1 MGAGGAQLMAEAP
14 GRKTIRLFSGWEET
28 MTSDSKNNHR
38 KSSAVSQSGL
48 RSATAPGRR
57 MDRRNFAR
65 VVAAGTAALAMP
77 GWTRA
82 QNNELGPIRAEIEK
96 RNDEAVKRL
105 QAWVREPSIAA
116 ENRGMNEG
124 CATMMRMLKEAGF
137 ENVKKMP
144 TAGHPGVFATLDA
157 GAPRTLGIYFMYDV
171 KQVDPTEWSSPPF
184 DAAVVDK
191 PSLGKVLMGRGATN
205 QKGPEASFLAALHAI
220 RGAGR
225 KMPVNLVFVAEGEEE
240 IGSPNFPQVVRAPEA
255 QAALKKCA
263 SVFMPSAVQDL
274 EGQVTVALGAKG
286 VVECELIS
294 SGTRWG
300 RGPRKDIHS
309 SNKARVDS
317 PAWHLVQALATLVSS
332 DGNDPAIEGF
342 AAKARP
348 LSAAEKEMIAEGAR
362 RISEESTKKLLG
374 VDRWIR
380 DVGWQEALE
389 MLASRPTVNI
399 EGLVGGYTGPGGK
412 TILPGKALAK
422 LDLRLVPDMTA
433 AESLAALKAHLAKR
447 GFGDIEVN
455 MSGGYDPTSTSADS
469 AIIRAA
475 IAVYR
480 NHGISPVMMPRSAGS
495 WPGYIFTGEPLRLA
509 AGHFGLGH
517 GGGAHA
523 PDEYYVIESKN
534 PKIQGM
540 GGATFSYVEFLYEFA
555 RTT

>member
-1 MGAGGAQLMAEAP
+1 VTDSRWAEACCARSHP
-14 GRKTIRLFSGWEET
+14 AFLGVLEET
-28 MTSDSKNNHR
+28 MTGDSKKNHR
-38 KSSAVSQSGL
+38 ESQSTTNP
-48 RSATAPGRR
+48 SDWQPATARAMR
-57 MDRRNFAR
+57 MDRRAFAQ
-65 VVAAGTAALAMP
+65 VVAAGTAALALP
-77 GWTRA
+77 GWMGA
-82 QNNELGPIRAEIEK
+82 QNSELDPVRAEIEK
-96 RNDEAVKRL
+96 RHDEAVKRL
-105 QAWVREPSIAA
+105 QAWIREPSIAA

-124 CATMMRMLKEAGF
+124 CTTMMSLLREAGF
-137 ENVKKMP
+137 ESVKKMP

-171 KQVDPTEWSSPPF
+171 KQVDPAEWSSPPF
-184 DAAVVDK
+184 DAAIVDK
-191 PSLGKVLMGRGATN
+191 PGLGKVLMARGATN
-205 QKGPEASFLAALHAI
+205 QKGPQATFLAALHAI
-220 RGAGR
+220 RGANR
-225 KMPVNLVFVAEGEEE
+225 KLPLNLVFVGEGEEE
-240 IGSPNFPQVVRAPEA
+240 IGSPNFPQVVRVPEV

-263 SVFMPSAVQDL
+263 SVFMPSASQDL
-274 EGQVTVALGAKG
+274 DGQVTIALGAKG

-294 SGTRWG
+294 SGARWG

-342 AAKARP
+342 AAKAKP
-348 LSAAEKEMIAEGAR
+348 LSAAEKKMIAEAAG

-389 MLASRPTVNI
+389 MLTSRPTVNI

-412 TILPGKALAK
+412 TILPGKAQAK

-433 AESLAALKAHLAKR
+433 AEALAALKTHLAKR
-447 GFGDIEVN
+447 GFGDVEVN
-455 MSGGYDPTSTSADS
+455 MTGGYDPTSTPGDS
-469 AIIRAA
+469 AIIRAS

-495 WPGYIFTGEPLRLA
+495 WPGYIFTGDPLRLP

-517 GGGAHA
+517 GSGAHA
-523 PDEYYVIESKN
+523 PDEYYLIESKN
-534 PKIQGM
+534 PKTQGM
-540 GGATFSYVEFLYEFA
+540 AGATFSHVEFLYEFA
-555 RTT
+555 RST

>member
-1 MGAGGAQLMAEAP
+1 MTGDSKKNHRESQSAASQKGSPSAAP
-14 GRKTIRLFSGWEET
+14 GT
-28 MTSDSKNNHR
+28 
-38 KSSAVSQSGL
+38 
-48 RSATAPGRR
+48 R
-57 MDRRNFAR
+57 MDRRAFAR

-77 GWTRA
+77 GWMDA
-82 QNNELGPIRAEIEK
+82 QNRELGPIRAEIEK
-96 RNDEAVKRL
+96 LHDEAVKRL

-124 CATMMRMLKEAGF
+124 CATMMRMLREAGF
-137 ENVKKMP
+137 ESVKKMA

-171 KQVDPTEWSSPPF
+171 KQVDPAEWSSPPF

-191 PSLGKVLMGRGATN
+191 PGLGKVLMGRGATN

-225 KMPVNLVFVAEGEEE
+225 KLPVNLVFVAEGEEE

-255 QAALKKCA
+255 QAAMKKCA

-274 EGQVTVALGAKG
+274 EGQVTITLGAKG

-294 SGTRWG
+294 SGARWG

-317 PAWHLVQALATLVSS
+317 PAWHLVQALATLVSA

-342 AAKARP
+342 AAKAKP
-348 LSAAEKEMIAEGAR
+348 LSAAEKKMIAEAAGR
-362 RISEESTKKLLG
+362 LSEEGTKKLIG

-380 DVGWQEALE
+380 DVGWKEALE
-389 MLASRPTVNI
+389 MLTSRPTVNI

-455 MSGGYDPTSTSADS
+455 MSGGYDPTSTPADS

-475 IAVYR
+475 ISVYR

-495 WPGYIFTGEPLRLA
+495 WPGYVFTGEPLRLP

-523 PDEYYVIESKN
+523 PDEYYLIESKN

-540 GGATFSYVEFLYEFA
+540 AGATFSFVEFLYEFA